1 MTWSKMRNTI
11 RKTLALTSLTFL
23 FLFNQ
28 SCQSFIKKEILPA
41 FNDSERVEHAHE
53 LLKDSYEKSIAKQ
66 FEGDREFETYLER
79 YIASENSELDAAALS
94 KTVMELGRSH
104 KYDPVFLLAVM
115 KTESR
120 FNPNAIGTHGEIGL
134 MQIKPVTAEWI
145 TGKKKVSWKGS
156 EALKNPTY
164 NAEVGALYFDY
175 LKKALNA
182 ESAHYIN
189 AYNLGIGNL
198 QRLPAASKLAH
209 PYYEKVF
216 VNYLSIYQE
225 LQKIRQTI

>member
-1 MTWSKMRNTI
+1 MTWSQMRNRKKQTI
-11 RKTLALTSLTFL
+11 LFTVLSALF
-23 FLFNQ
+23 FMNQ
-28 SCQSFIKKEILPA
+28 SCQTYVKKEIPLY
-41 FNDSERVEHAHE
+41 NDTARIQHAHE
-53 LLKDSYEKSIAKQ
+53 LLKTNYDASIAKQ
-66 FEGDREFETYLER
+66 FEGDSEFSNYLQK
-79 YIASENSELDAAALS
+79 YIKSENSAINSVELS
-94 KTVMELGRSH
+94 KTLMQLSRSH
-104 KYDPVFLLAVM
+104 SYDPVFLLAVM

-120 FNPNAIGTHGEIGL
+120 FDPNAIGTHGEIGL

-145 TGKKKVSWKGS
+145 TGKRKMIWKGA
-156 EALKNPTY
+156 EALKNPIY

-182 ESAHYIN
+182 ESSHYIN

-198 QRLPAASKLAH
+198 YRLPAASRISH